1 MCIRD
6 SYTAKS
12 VAVLNTT
19 LLEAKAVM
27 EDCLLYTS
35 VYVDDWSLQI
45 SSDLKSLS
53 VENGALKAEYNADYQ
68 GEMKSSDFD
77 ISYTSSLE
85 PEVAKKLDITSET
98 VNGKTLTMNFAEIA
112 KQPMKQTITVT
123 ATYKPSK
130 QPMVVDFDVDAS
142 GEELVEANLTGI
154 TAENGSVQR
163 IWIKYQQ

>member
-1 MCIRD
+1 
-6 SYTAKS
+6 
-12 VAVLNTT
+12 
-19 LLEAKAVM
+19 M
-27 EDCLLYTS
+27 ERWKTDIMQT
-35 VYVDDWSLQI
+35 V
-45 SSDLKSLS
+45 
-53 VENGALKAEYNADYQ
+53 Q

-130 QPMVVDFDVDAS
+130 QPMVVDFECRCIRRRV
-142 GEELVEANLTGI
+142 G
-154 TAENGSVQR
+154 
-163 IWIKYQQ
+163 

>member
-1 MCIRD
+1 
-6 SYTAKS
+6 
-12 VAVLNTT
+12 
-19 LLEAKAVM
+19 
-27 EDCLLYTS
+27 
-35 VYVDDWSLQI
+35 
-45 SSDLKSLS
+45 
-53 VENGALKAEYNADYQ
+53 
-68 GEMKSSDFD
+68 MKSSDFD